1 MKEVPNNTDIKNL
14 IQEYSNSFINSN
26 KEVAIILAAGHG
38 KRIKSQTSKMLHK
51 IWEIPTVERV
61 CNACNKGLV
70 DSNIIIVV
78 GIKAE
83 EVVKTVGKKKSLSY
97 AYQEVQNG
105 TGHAVQIALEN
116 ISDKNYDGTV
126 YVFPG
131 DMGLINEETVQF
143 FKREFEKSNADMMVL
158 TGMYEGETSEN
169 HYGRIVRVPAK
180 DAKGLASIRNIE
192 GRSSRS
198 GVKSKDKGNVI
209 EIIEYKDILNLD
221 SKKPYTVKY
230 RKKNYRF
237 TRNELLLSREFNS
250 GVYAFKFKPLTEL
263 IQKIQSNNVQNE
275 IYLTDLIGL
284 FNRSGYSVEAVSPK
298 NRYVLMGFNN
308 KSVLKEMEAI
318 ARKLVY
324 EKVKDI
330 VMIDDPDDF
339 FIEENVIDEILRMD
353 KDGIPLDIQI
363 GKGVYIGKGV
373 KLNYDLS
380 LGKNTFLEGDIQF
393 GKKIAIGDNA
403 HISCFYGQ
411 KINVGD
417 NVEIFGGSI
426 IKGNVNIGAETKIES
441 GVRITESDKLPCII
455 GSHVTVKGIS
465 YIFGSQIDDHIF
477 IEHSVL
483 IRKEIVKPA
492 GVKAD
497 IYHVRFYLPEAEG
510 KEAVEEL

>member
-1 MKEVPNNTDIKNL
+1 MKEISNSANINNL
-14 IQEYSNSFINSN
+14 IQEYSHSFVDGN
-26 KEVAIILAAGHG
+26 KETAIILAAGHG

-61 CNACNKGLV
+61 CTACQKGLA

-83 EVVKTVGKKKSLSY
+83 EVVKTVGKKKSVSY

-116 ISDKNYDGTV
+116 ITNKNYDGTV
-126 YVFPG
+126 YIFPG
-131 DMGLINEETVQF
+131 DMGLIDGETIHF
-143 FKREFEKSNADMMVL
+143 FKEEFEKSNADMMVL
-158 TGMYEGETSEN
+158 TGIFDGHVEDNY
-169 HYGRIVRVPAK
+169 YGRILRVPDK
-180 DAKGLASIRNIE
+180 DLKGAD
-192 GRSSRS
+192 
-198 GVKSKDKGNVI
+198 KKDTGKVI
-209 EIIEYKDILNLD
+209 EILEYKEILNIDD
-221 SKKPYTVKY
+221 SKKYSAEYHKKKY
-230 RKKNYRF
+230 KF
-237 TRNELLLSREFNS
+237 TRKSLLENREFNS
-250 GVYAFKFKPLTEL
+250 GVYAFKFKPLAEL
-263 IQKIQSNNVQNE
+263 IQKIGNNNVQNE
-275 IYLTDLIGL
+275 VYLTDLIAL
-284 FNRSGYSVEAVSPK
+284 FNKNGYTVEAVSPQ
-298 NRYVLMGFNN
+298 NQYVLMGFNN
-308 KSVLKEMEAI
+308 KSVLKEMDAI

-339 FIEENVIDEILRMD
+339 FIEENVVEEILELD
-353 KDGIPLDIQI
+353 KHALPLEIHI
-363 GKGVYIGKGV
+363 GKGVFIGKGV
-373 KLNYDLS
+373 KLNYNLS

-393 GKKIAIGDNA
+393 GKMITIGDNA
-403 HISCFYGQ
+403 QISCFYGQ

-426 IKGNVNIGAETKIES
+426 IKGNVNIGTDTKIES
-441 GVRITESDKLPCII
+441 GVRITGSDQLPCII
-455 GSHVTVKGIS
+455 GSHVTVKGIT

-483 IRKEIVKPA
+483 IRKKITKPA

-510 KEAVEEL
+510 IDAVKDL